1 MSCVSLSSI
10 SLLPLLLLHILP
22 SLHSIEIGIG
32 IGIGIGGG
40 GGGSGGGGSGGSG
53 GGGSGG
59 SGGGGGGGGGS
70 GGGGGGGGGSY
81 GPTPAAEPQPCDF
94 PNEKQFLAYKVIQRF
109 KKTITCD
116 PRNITQTWSGY
127 RPCTYRGFFCE
138 TPPGLTNTPTIA
150 SIDFNG
156 YRLCSPALTGFVD
169 NLPDLALFHA
179 NSNNFSGTVPNLSN
193 LPFLYELDVS
203 NNHLSG
209 NFPTNVLR
217 LSNLTFLD
225 IRFNRF
231 AGSVPGFIFTL
242 RLDYLFLNNNQFD
255 QPLAADIGNSPV
267 MYLTL
272 ANNGFTG
279 PLPASICN
287 ASNTLLEVKF
297 KTFKANLAILNFSLI
312 KKTVSSPQVLFLSN
326 HLSGCLP
333 AEIGSLKKATVF
345 DAGYN
350 QLTGTIPSS
359 FACLLKIEQLNL
371 AVNKLYGEVPDALC
385 RLADVGRLL
394 NLSLSQNYF
403 TKIGPCCWGLIK
415 KGVLDVR
422 RNCIPGL
429 PNQRSPAECAAF
441 LARCPVCP
449 LTNYIP
455 CKHMPLTGNDDVV
468 LSSYRSHSA
477 LEP

>member
-1 MSCVSLSSI
+1 MWLESDHMNAGAGADLRRKAWARGPECKWTTGFESKTHGLRGVNSQADIILVGKINGAVLRGQHLCFCVYLEPRRRRRILRTNSS
-10 SLLPLLLLHILP
+10 SRPH
-22 SLHSIEIGIG
+22 
-32 IGIGIGGG
+32 
-40 GGGSGGGGSGGSG
+40 
-53 GGGSGG
+53 
-59 SGGGGGGGGGS
+59 
-70 GGGGGGGGGSY
+70 
-81 GPTPAAEPQPCDF
+81 PCDF
-94 PNEKQFLAYKVIQRF
+94 SNEKQFLAYKVIQRF

-127 RPCTYRGFFCE
+127 RPCTYRGFFFE

-242 RLDYLFLNNNQFD
+242 RLDYLCLNNNQFD
-255 QPLAADIGNSPV
+255 QPLPADIGNSPV

-279 PLPASICN
+279 PLPPSICN
-287 ASNTLLEVKF
+287 ASNTLLEV
-297 KTFKANLAILNFSLI
+297 
-312 KKTVSSPQVLFLSN
+312 LFLNN

-403 TKIGPCCWGLIK
+403 TKIGPCC
-415 KGVLDVR
+415 
-422 RNCIPGL
+422 
-429 PNQRSPAECAAF
+429 
-441 LARCPVCP
+441 
-449 LTNYIP
+449 
-455 CKHMPLTGNDDVV
+455 
-468 LSSYRSHSA
+468 
-477 LEP
+477 